1 MWLIFCN
8 PFKPRPMESA
18 LMEVREGRMSC
29 NAAAKGC
36 PQNNTTILSEKM
48 AEKTHSL
55 MTGHG
60 FMRHNPQ
67 LTERIPEWLTGG
79 RAAVTEDRIRKWFAD
94 IEDYV
99 VQEEKA
105 GNVFQDPKRVFSFDE
120 SFFLLV
126 KKKGTVLGPAGVQG
140 K

>member
-1 MWLIFCN
+1 
-8 PFKPRPMESA
+8 
-18 LMEVREGRMSC
+18 
-29 NAAAKGC
+29 
-36 PQNNTTILSEKM
+36 
-48 AEKTHSL
+48 
-55 MTGHG
+55 
-60 FMRHNPQ
+60 MRHNPQ